1 MRWLYVVI
9 AGLFEIGW
17 IFSLKFSDGFSRLF
31 PMVFY
36 AICGLGAAFCL
47 SQALKTL
54 PVGTT
59 YAVWVGI
66 AAAGSNILSMVFLDE
81 PYRFSRVGYIAL
93 IVIGVVGLKI
103 SSPQ

>member
-1 MRWLYVVI
+1 MRWLFVVI

-31 PMVFY
+31 PMIFY
-36 AICGLGAAFCL
+36 GICGLGAAFFL

-66 AAAGSNILSMVFLDE
+66 AAAGSNILSMVFLNE
-81 PYRFSRVGYIAL
+81 PYKLSRVSFIAL
-93 IVIGVVGLKI
+93 IGIGVVGLKM